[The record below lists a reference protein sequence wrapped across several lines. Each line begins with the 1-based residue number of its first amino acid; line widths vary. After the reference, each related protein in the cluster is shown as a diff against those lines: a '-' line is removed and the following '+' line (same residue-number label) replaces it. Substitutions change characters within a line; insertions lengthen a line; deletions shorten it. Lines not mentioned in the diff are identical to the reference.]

1 MAKGNLFQGTGT
13 GKIGDVVL
21 SRRNGEQVSRV
32 RVRKIANPRSLTQV
46 LQRVVVA
53 TAIRA
58 YSLFSPICDHSFQG
72 KSTKIKNMQ
81 RFQQL
86 NTRLLTS
93 RANDAYNAGTMAQ
106 VGDYVAKDA
115 QFTKVN
121 EYVISEGS
129 APSAPYVVSG
139 VPSEHITLN
148 ADFGATP
155 TYGDVIEKLGLK
167 EGDQLTF
174 ISGIADVA
182 TGNFKRIM
190 FCRVILSAAADGS
203 LDAEFLGNNGALN
216 GENPRNEGT
225 SSFTFTKAAQGNT
238 INVVPKAST
247 IAEGEVICGGALIVS
262 YYEGNMWHR
271 SNEVFQPVATEAP
284 MSTLQ
289 DAIDSWMA
297 ETKSSKYLNQ
307 GIKLVF

>member
-32 RVRKIANPRSLTQV
+32 RVRTISNPRSLTQV

-53 TAIRA
+53 TAVKA

-72 KSTKIKNMQ
+72 KSTKMQNMQ

-86 NTRLLTS
+86 NTRLLTT

-106 VGDYVAKDA
+106 VGDYVAKDG

-139 VPSEHITLN
+139 VPTEHITLN
-148 ADFGATP
+148 ADFGAAP
-155 TYGDVIEKLGLK
+155 TYGDVIEKLSLK

-174 ISGIADVA
+174 ISGIADA
-182 TGNFKRIM
+182 TTGDFKRIM
-190 FCRVILSAAADGS
+190 FCRVILSSADGS

-225 SSFTFTKAAQGNT
+225 SSFTFTKAQQGNT
-238 INVVPKAST
+238 INVVPKAAT
-247 IAEGEVICGGALIVS
+247 IAEGEVLCGGALIVS

-271 SNEVFQPVATEAP
+271 SNEVFSPVATEAP

-289 DAIDSWMA
+289 NAIDSWMTEA
-297 ETKSSKYLNQ
+297 KSSKYLNQ